1 MKELVVWQIC
11 DGKPGHERQVSGLV
25 GALERI
31 QFRNKLELHK
41 FNGGFVN
48 ALLELYAKK
57 YLKKKPDLIVGAG
70 HKTHLTIIL
79 LSKILGGKSI
89 CLMKPSI
96 PTKLFDLCIIP
107 KHDNTN
113 GANVFITQGPLNPL
127 KNNEAEK
134 KED

>member
-1 MKELVVWQIC
+1 MENR
-11 DGKPGHERQVSGLV
+11 GHERQVSGLV

-57 YLKKKPDLIVGAG
+57 KYLKKKPNLIVGAG

-113 GANVFITQGPLNPL
+113 GANVFITQGLA
-127 KNNEAEK
+127 KSIK
-134 KED
+134 K